1 MPRSTPEL
9 RLEAPPDDGLD
20 RVFDNGLIVDTDE
33 ESETPPPYNE
43 GIIQRPSARLVSRRT
58 DDNDDGGTSIAKTKQ
73 SPAGSRLLSA
83 TSAAL
88 TRVKGMTLRSGT
100 SGRVLNP
107 RSVTLVSGLLS
118 PSRGKKGVDNDGA
131 DRTSEEDRSRK
142 DRPFSQG
149 HVENDKSAPW
159 VQDPGQDDD
168 GGGTKSNK
176 QKLSVLFDDEESN
189 AENGTEEG
197 ASIPST
203 STNDSN
209 AATPR
214 SKWAATLMAS
224 TLAREKATG
233 KAMVRN
239 RVDLLPHP
247 REAANK
253 IEYLV
258 MVCKAAQAYASTQAA
273 RLSRVRDG
281 QHMINQLRDVASD
294 LGRQAEKMLAVYD
307 TREVRNS
314 ADRLGETLKGV
325 YDLLGDVEGTAIMFG
340 RKRGFGKRV
349 TALVHDIGTRAN
361 ALLAA
366 TSLAIADRPNVLY
379 MADTGGGEPPA
390 PQQQELLKMCI
401 EGDKFFFGRGENPN
415 MSKAFEAYAWAAER
429 GCAEAMYMMAWMY
442 RVGSGSVDADAEQCQ
457 RWLERAVDKGYAPAM
472 NDLATTLLEQADRTE
487 RAHPELKA
495 DVAAADVIADSPT
508 DDADRGLG
516 ATRPPTPDDHTS
528 GGSEE
533 GLPDGVSSGDGV
545 GGTGQGEGNCEG
557 DGGRQVE
564 AEEDASS
571 LPPELAQ
578 LFEQVMEKRKRSMQL
593 LQDAAK
599 TGHTEAMTNLGNMQ
613 EAMGYFEDARSW
625 YSLAAHPSES
635 ANNPRAQNY
644 LGTLFYE
651 GRGVTKDR
659 DEAVK
664 WFRLSARQ
672 GFPQACQNLGMCY
685 QTGAGVEKDLPKA
698 VELFRQAVEGGSIS
712 ATNSLAYLLARDA
725 LHALAAAARQAPPG
739 LDQRNL
745 SAGVAGTG
753 LQFEDPSR
761 GIMKPAGLSSQASS
775 KAWRES
781 TAQLREAADLFRR
794 AADSGIGDASYQLG
808 RLYQQGLG
816 IPLEPV
822 ASFENFLA
830 AADGEVVHPTAAAC
844 VGDMLYTGTGCLR
857 DYGAA
862 LRYYV
867 RAAHAGEATSA
878 NAAGL
883 MHELGRG
890 VPRNLEVANFWYQK
904 AATLGSADG
913 AFNAALLLERGDPLS
928 AIASAA
934 GLPMF
939 QEQQQ
944 LPLRPSS
951 GFLTSMAGAGCPA
964 TATPPRCSP
973 PAGGGLFGANGGDDG
988 DLAVASGSTGGV
1000 GQRPLWGNRPLAL
1013 QMFQRA
1019 AELGHPEAMR
1029 EVHRLRLRER
1039 IDHLMADRGEKRHAC

>member
-9 RLEAPPDDGLD
+9 RLEALPDDGLD
-20 RVFDNGLIVDTDE
+20 SSQGFANGMIVDTDE

-58 DDNDDGGTSIAKTKQ
+58 NDNDDGGTSGAKTTQ

-149 HVENDKSAPW
+149 HVEDDKGAPW

-168 GGGTKSNK
+168 GGGTKNNK

-197 ASIPST
+197 ANTSST

-233 KAMVRN
+233 KAMMRN
-239 RVDLLPHP
+239 QVDLLPHP

-495 DVAAADVIADSPT
+495 DVAAADVTADNPA

-516 ATRPPTPDDHTS
+516 ATRPLTPDGHTS

-533 GLPDGVSSGDGV
+533 GLPDGGSSGDGV
-545 GGTGQGEGNCEG
+545 GGTGQGEGNCKG
-557 DGGRQVE
+557 AGGWQVE

-659 DEAVK
+659 GEAVK

-712 ATNSLAYLLARDA
+712 ATNNLAYLLARDA
-725 LHALAAAARQAPPG
+725 LHTLTAAVRQAPPG
-739 LDQRNL
+739 LDQHNL

-781 TAQLREAADLFRR
+781 TAKLREAADLFRR

-816 IPLEPV
+816 IPLDPV

-830 AADGEVVHPTAAAC
+830 AADGEVIC
-844 VGDMLYTGTGCLR
+844 V
-857 DYGAA
+857 
-862 LRYYV
+862 
-867 RAAHAGEATSA
+867 
-878 NAAGL
+878 
-883 MHELGRG
+883 
-890 VPRNLEVANFWYQK
+890 
-904 AATLGSADG
+904 
-913 AFNAALLLERGDPLS
+913 PL
-928 AIASAA
+928 
-934 GLPMF
+934 
-939 QEQQQ
+939 
-944 LPLRPSS
+944 
-951 GFLTSMAGAGCPA
+951 
-964 TATPPRCSP
+964 
-973 PAGGGLFGANGGDDG
+973 
-988 DLAVASGSTGGV
+988 
-1000 GQRPLWGNRPLAL
+1000 
-1013 QMFQRA
+1013 
-1019 AELGHPEAMR
+1019 
-1029 EVHRLRLRER
+1029 
-1039 IDHLMADRGEKRHAC
+1039 

>member
-9 RLEAPPDDGLD
+9 RLEALPHDDFESSQG
-20 RVFDNGLIVDTDE
+20 FDNGLIVDTDE
-33 ESETPPPYNE
+33 ESETPPPHNE

-58 DDNDDGGTSIAKTKQ
+58 DDTDDGGTSSSKTKQ
-73 SPAGSRLLSA
+73 SPAGSRLLSV

-107 RSVTLVSGLLS
+107 RSVTLVSSLLS

-131 DRTSEEDRSRK
+131 YGTSEEDRSRK
-142 DRPFSQG
+142 DRPFSQD

-159 VQDPGQDDD
+159 VQDPGQDND
-168 GGGTKSNK
+168 GGDTKSNK
-176 QKLSVLFDDEESN
+176 QKLSALFDDEVSN
-189 AENGTEEG
+189 AEDGTEEG
-197 ASIPST
+197 ANTSST

-233 KAMVRN
+233 KAMMRN
-239 RVDLLPHP
+239 QVDLLPHP

-253 IEYLV
+253 IDYLV
-258 MVCKAAQAYASTQAA
+258 MVCKAAQAYASTQAT

-349 TALVHDIGTRAN
+349 SALVHDIGTRAN

-379 MADTGGGEPPA
+379 MADTGGGDPPA

-495 DVAAADVIADSPT
+495 DVAAADVTAYNPT

-516 ATRPPTPDDHTS
+516 VTRPLTPDNHTS

-533 GLPDGVSSGDGV
+533 GLPDGGSSGDGV
-545 GGTGQGEGNCEG
+545 GGTGQGEGNCKG
-557 DGGRQVE
+557 VGGRQVE
-564 AEEDASS
+564 ADEDSSS

-698 VELFRQAVEGGSIS
+698 VQLFRQAVEGG
-712 ATNSLAYLLARDA
+712 SLAYLLARDA
-725 LHALAAAARQAPPG
+725 LHTLAAAARQAPPG

-745 SAGVAGTG
+745 CASVAGTG
-753 LQFEDPSR
+753 LHFEDPSR

-775 KAWRES
+775 KVWRES

-816 IPLEPV
+816 IPLDPV

-830 AADGEVVHPTAAAC
+830 AADGEVAGQRRKRQGGDGRAAC

-904 AATLGSADG
+904 AATLG
-913 AFNAALLLERGDPLS
+913 
-928 AIASAA
+928 
-934 GLPMF
+934 
-939 QEQQQ
+939 
-944 LPLRPSS
+944 
-951 GFLTSMAGAGCPA
+951 
-964 TATPPRCSP
+964 
-973 PAGGGLFGANGGDDG
+973 
-988 DLAVASGSTGGV
+988 
-1000 GQRPLWGNRPLAL
+1000 
-1013 QMFQRA
+1013 
-1019 AELGHPEAMR
+1019 
-1029 EVHRLRLRER
+1029 
-1039 IDHLMADRGEKRHAC
+1039 